1 MKIAVLSDTHGLLRP
16 EVLEQIESCDALIH
30 AGDIGSQR
38 IIDEI
43 FIHLKPRVPVYFV
56 RGNND
61 GAWAS
66 HLLKCQRLHWTE
78 SISVWYMRKKMC
90 LGI

>member
-38 IIDEI
+38 IIDE
-43 FIHLKPRVPVYFV
+43 FYTFK
-56 RGNND
+56 
-61 GAWAS
+61 AKS
-66 HLLKCQRLHWTE
+66 TRLFCTW
-78 SISVWYMRKKMC
+78 K
-90 LGI
+90 

>member
-38 IIDEI
+38 IIE
-43 FIHLKPRVPVYFV
+43 
-56 RGNND
+56 
-61 GAWAS
+61 
-66 HLLKCQRLHWTE
+66 
-78 SISVWYMRKKMC
+78 
-90 LGI
+90 

>member
-61 GAWAS
+61 G
-66 HLLKCQRLHWTE
+66 
-78 SISVWYMRKKMC
+78 VWD
-90 LGI
+90 LGLSSFIMPALYTGRSQFLCGT